1 MKYKW
6 LNKKDNKEV
15 IIFFN
20 GWGMDES
27 VVNHLDPALYDI
39 VMFYDYNSLDTDF
52 DFNELIDYQ
61 KRYLVAWSMGVMVAT
76 LFEQNYDS
84 ATAINGTLFP
94 IDDENGIPKR
104 IYDLT
109 IRGFNEKGAKRFI
122 SSMFLNEP
130 PSLEISRTIE
140 NQKSELEALK
150 NYKSN
155 TDFNYTR
162 VILSSDDKIIPTK
175 NQVNFW
181 KVEPNIVSGH
191 CPFFQFKSWGE
202 LL

>member
-15 IIFFN
+15 IVFFN

-27 VVNHLDPALYDI
+27 VVNHLDPALYDV

-61 KRYLVAWSMGVMVAT
+61 KRYLVAWSMGVMTAT
-76 LFEQNYDS
+76 LFEQKYDS

-94 IDDENGIPKR
+94 INDEYGIPKR